1 MLERLHFPHL
11 NIDTAI
17 LLLERLHFDFD
28 ETSEPLP
35 ENNHPWNQKAKQL
48 LLQLPDDDVETEY
61 GSILPYNQVDEDRL
75 YVLQLIEWGLNTCPS
90 RPSWE
95 LPSDDSEWTE
105 SE

>member
-11 NIDTAI
+11 
-17 LLLERLHFDFD
+17 
-28 ETSEPLP
+28 
-35 ENNHPWNQKAKQL
+35 NNHPWNQKAKQL

-95 LPSDDSEWTE
+95 LPSDASEWTE
-105 SE
+105 SEGITFLNHGL